1 MRKFAWAARYILH
14 VTLAR
19 SLGEYVGKGLRYLS
33 VNLGVQV
40 FSDFRQE
47 LRSPTLCFQLF
58 ANLFSRRV

>member
-19 SLGEYVGKGLRYLS
+19 SLGEHVGKGLRYL
-33 VNLGVQV
+33 GVKS